1 MGMDT
6 RAALRALCALVAL
19 SFGLA
24 RAAEPVPELPGA
36 QSAMAIAKVEEAT
49 QLAYDEALAALDA
62 AIQQAP
68 GDIEL
73 AIARCRFLQFYG
85 DSEGVRWIPGAED
98 TFAPCIKDLRE
109 RWPTAPQVALFEM
122 ESLFGDEAVT
132 RGEALLKT
140 ADQWPEKS
148 RRELLVQT
156 SVGHEF
162 SGSGNPERA
171 GELALIAVQLGDTS
185 RIGAAAQYLT
195 NQKKLDE
202 AADLLAKAA
211 PSEDPM
217 DVAAR
222 VKAALAL
229 PDPKAGLAQLRR
241 QPKLMEF
248 VDREAAA
255 RAYMRVGDYASAQR
269 VLKDVC
275 IKCEATRS
283 LKFEAAMGARDYAG
297 AAKLVDLTDRPNFAG
312 HLSRFTTLAMAAPLT
327 LVNPS
332 MLPGVAICLAWLLV
346 LLLARGVVLVPAHY
360 RGLARRLKGKA
371 SEPLF
376 PAIGLKR
383 AWYGAAVALIVPML
397 VLMLVRPA
405 ALAELFNGNA
415 ATSAQMFRA
424 FLIAE
429 GTALLILAPALVGIT
444 RRQFLGD
451 RTALRTWWI
460 VLLMWGALIG
470 IGWVLTFVQT
480 RLGVNLETNQTRMVA
495 AMVEGGAQLGGPML
509 SLLILALIGPVF
521 EEFVFRGLLLGGL
534 SRHISFGWANAV
546 QALGFAAMHDDPPR
560 FLYYFAMGLFGGWLV
575 KRTGSLMPTIA
586 LHVLN
591 NAVAVGALLGV
602 G

>member
-1 MGMDT
+1 MDT
-6 RAALRALCALVAL
+6 RVAWRALCAAAAL
-19 SFGLA
+19 FIGQAQATEPGHELA
-24 RAAEPVPELPGA
+24 SA
-36 QSAMAIAKVEEAT
+36 QAGMAIGKVEEAT
-49 QLAYDEALAALDA
+49 QRAYDDALATLDA
-62 AIQQAP
+62 AIRQAP

-73 AIARCRFLQFYG
+73 AVSRCRFLEFYG
-85 DSEGVRWIPGAED
+85 NPEGGRWIPAAED
-98 TFAPCIKDLRE
+98 ARASCTRELRE
-109 RWPTAPQVALFEM
+109 RWPNAPQVALFEM
-122 ESLFGDEAVT
+122 ETLYGEEAAK
-132 RGEALLKT
+132 RGEAILKT
-140 ADQWPEKS
+140 ADHWPPSS
-148 RRELLVQT
+148 RRELLSQT
-156 SVGHEF
+156 STGHEF
-162 SGSGNPERA
+162 SGNPERS
-171 GELALIAVQLGDTS
+171 GELALLAVRLGDAS
-185 RIGAAAQYLT
+185 RTGAAAQYLAS
-195 NQKKLDE
+195 QKKLDE
-202 AADLLAKAA
+202 AAALLAKAA
-211 PSEDPM
+211 PSENPM

-222 VKAALAL
+222 VKAALAF
-229 PDPKAGLAQLRR
+229 PDPKAGLLQLRR
-241 QPKLMEF
+241 QPKLIEF

-255 RAYMRVGDYASAQR
+255 RAYMRVGDFASAQR

-327 LVNPS
+327 LVSPS

-346 LLLARGVVLVPAHY
+346 LLLAPGVVLVPAHY

-376 PAIGLKR
+376 PAVGLWR
-383 AWYGAAVALIVPML
+383 AWYAGAVALIVPML
-397 VLMLVRPA
+397 VVLLVRPEA
-405 ALAELFNGNA
+405 MADMFSGNA
-415 ATSAQMFRA
+415 AASAQMFRA

-429 GTALLILAPALVGIT
+429 ITALVFIVPPLVGMT

-460 VLLMWGALIG
+460 VLLMWAALLA
-470 IGWVLTFVQT
+470 IGWMLTVVQM

-509 SLLILALIGPVF
+509 SLLILALVGPVF
-521 EEFVFRGLLLGGL
+521 EELVFRGLLLGGL
-534 SRHISFGWANAV
+534 SRHISFGWANTL

-575 KRTGSLMPTIA
+575 KRTGSLAPAVA

-591 NAVAVGALLGV
+591 NAVAVGVLLGLR
-602 G
+602 